1 VAGKARPLI
10 LKPVPDDADAAVICT
25 FDPPEF
31 VNVSEIVWFVP
42 T

>member
-10 LKPVPDDADAAVICT
+10 LKPVPDADAAVICT